1 LVLLSQVNRVIDA
14 DEVIEMNTFAENR
27 ADYDNSIQYA
37 DDYEYA
43 VKELIEKHGMDSLLR
58 VAISYEQ
65 EKADCWKGHTNMIGR
80 QWLEGAIKRIG
91 FLNCALDEN
100 VYR

>member
-1 LVLLSQVNRVIDA
+1 LVLLSQVNRVIDT
-14 DEVIEMNTFAENR
+14 DEGEAMNDRINL
-27 ADYDNSIQYA
+27 YA

-100 VYR
+100 VYK